1 MLMNNYTALFS
12 AFEDGTKKFA
22 HPCAPAFIKQRTYKE
37 RNAHKHE
44 QQQRFPKAYGE
55 QKRRENYREKHAYY
69 APLVLVPEFKE
80 VHVALLICSL
90 AAESAR

>member
-1 MLMNNYTALFS
+1 MFMNNYTALFPV
-12 AFEDGTKKFA
+12 FEDGTKKIA
-22 HPCAPAFIKQRTYKE
+22 HSCAPAFVKQRAYKE